1 MAGINILNAE
11 ILDLELLKN
20 QRLNPR
26 DIERQYNELVKDA
39 INFEKWS
46 YDKLTRYAI
55 LFAIYLVNNGLNTS
69 QIRKFL
75 EQANRT
81 SLKLRGIYKKESIDA
96 DIAKM
101 RYMLHYATG
110 RAERREANGISAFT
124 RVLNLMLQKTNE
136 NNFNKFYDFLQ
147 AVVAYHKYFG
157 GR

>member
-1 MAGINILNAE
+1 MNILNAE
-11 ILDLELLKN
+11 ILDLEELKKQN

-26 DIERQYNELVKDA
+26 DIERQYNKLVEDA
-39 INFEKWS
+39 INFENWS
-46 YDKLTRYAI
+46 YDKLTRYAV

-81 SLKLRGIYKKESIDA
+81 SLKLKGIYKKESIDG

-101 RYMLHYATG
+101 RYMLHYVAG
-110 RAERREANGISAFT
+110 RADKREAKGISAFA
-124 RVLNLMLQKTNE
+124 RVLDLMLQKTNE